1 VFPQLDFYNGGGN
14 IVTVGYL
21 GDEHKPEELAATAEA
36 RDKAFGLRYSLKDML
51 AERKHVDVNNG
62 QVIAAEAKVL
72 TDDFAPVE
80 TLKNIE
86 RHNRKMP

>member
-1 VFPQLDFYNGGGN
+1 MR
-14 IVTVGYL
+14 
-21 GDEHKPEELAATAEA
+21 AT
-36 RDKAFGLRYSLKDML
+36 RRISLRYSLKDML
-51 AERKHVDVNNG
+51 AERRRIDINGG
-62 QVIAAEAKVL
+62 QVIAADAKVL